1 MDAVTEIHFIILFT
15 LLVLAFFIVSLI
27 LFIQGRKA
35 PGKYPEN
42 TIKTR
47 KILLIVSSVIL
58 GAVAAVY
65 IAVGALLSIAIA
77 YM

>member
-1 MDAVTEIHFIILFT
+1 MSAVLYIHFIILFT
-15 LLVLAFFIVSLI
+15 LLVLTFFIVSLI
-27 LFIQGRKA
+27 LFLRIRKV

-42 TIKTR
+42 TVKTR

-58 GAVAAVY
+58 GTVAAVY
-65 IAVGALLSIAIA
+65 IAVGVLLSMAVA

>member
-1 MDAVTEIHFIILFT
+1 MNAVIYIYFIILFT
-15 LLVLAFFIVSLI
+15 LLVLTFFIVSLI
-27 LFIQGRKA
+27 LFLRVRKA
-35 PGKYPEN
+35 SEKYPEN
-42 TIKTR
+42 TVKTR

-65 IAVGALLSIAIA
+65 IAVGDLLSIAVA